1 MKMQIK
7 EVAKLTGV
15 PDAVI
20 ERAKVILEE
29 LEENARREKMAVRQ
43 LSFDDALPMIM
54 EHNEKEVPNEIVKEL
69 EKVDVNVLTP
79 IEALNILNKLK
90 SLL

>member
-1 MKMQIK
+1 
-7 EVAKLTGV
+7 
-15 PDAVI
+15 
-20 ERAKVILEE
+20 
-29 LEENARREKMAVRQ
+29 MAVRQ
-43 LSFDDALPMIM
+43 LSFDDALPMIV
-54 EHNEKEVPNEIVKEL
+54 EQNEKEVPNEIVKEL

>member
-1 MKMQIK
+1 M
-7 EVAKLTGV
+7 

-20 ERAKVILEE
+20 ERAKVILAE

-43 LSFDDALPMIM
+43 LSFDDAIPMLM
-54 EHNEKEVPNEIVKEL
+54 EEREKEVPSEIINEL

-90 SLL
+90 SLI